1 MKKNIFLYGALAIG
15 MMGMFAACSNE
26 DEVISNV
33 NEEEV
38 DATTQVIKI
47 AVENGSGLESRAGRP
62 LNSEEATQAIENV
75 LVVVTSE
82 STIKYVDVIEN
93 WNTTSST
100 TYDTNGHGRETEI
113 KLEGDNK
120 LAGGNNYKV
129 YAIGYHGKTSD
140 PVDSE
145 NDYNSDYKVDGNA
158 LNVYA
163 EGLKVGETFN
173 ANLALS
179 TDKTTAEEIFAG
191 SATLEVGATGAGTA
205 EVVLHRQV
213 AGVYTYIKEI
223 PYMENA
229 DMLRVVAVKNSKG
242 LVLGNFK
249 PETDL
254 TANGTT
260 PNTSNNVVNGSNTQD
275 GETELYTIDLKEWF
289 GQTLTADEDNPTL
302 ISKENW
308 TVPEREKKGDRYYG
322 CTFQVGSVYGGEFI
336 IPFIA
341 GSSSTLRLQLVN
353 SNNKTKELRGWNINL
368 SQNDV
373 VTSGITY
380 WSTNNWATQGTTWT
394 ETATNY
400 SILRNHLY
408 GVGGRGDDLADDDN
422 PSKDPDTDPDDD
434 EEEPDTPDEDDDP
447 ESLNNKQELSLRVN
461 DNWEV
466 IHQMTID

>member
-62 LNSEEATQAIENV
+62 LNSEEADQAIENV

-93 WNTTSST
+93 WNTDEISTS
-100 TYDTNGHGRETEI
+100 YETNGHGREKEI
-113 KLEGDNK
+113 KLEGTAK
-120 LAGGNNYKV
+120 LDEGNYTV

-140 PVDSE
+140 PADSE
-145 NDYNSDYKVDGNA
+145 NDYNSDYKVGEETTLNA
-158 LNVYA
+158 YA
-163 EGLKVGETFN
+163 EGLKVGGTFN
-173 ANLALS
+173 ANLTLS

-191 SATLEVGATGAGTA
+191 SATLAVGTTGAGTA
-205 EVVLHRQV
+205 DVVLHRQV

-223 PYMENA
+223 PYMKDA

-260 PNTSNNVVNGSNTQD
+260 PNTSNNVVNGSDTQD

-289 GQTLTADEDNPTL
+289 GQNLTADEDNPTL

-308 TVPEREKKGDRYYG
+308 TVPEREKEGDRYFG

-353 SNNKTKELRGWNINL
+353 SNNKTTELRGWNINL
-368 SQNDV
+368 SQKDV

-380 WSTNNWATQGTTWT
+380 WSTDNWTPQGSTWT
-394 ETATNY
+394 ETATKY

-408 GVGGRGDDLADDDN
+408 GVGGRADDIADNDN
-422 PSKDPDTDPDDD
+422 PTEDLDPDDED
-434 EEEPDTPDEDDDP
+434 DPDTPDEDDKP